1 MKLYL
6 LKWDSGMI
14 AGFHGEDL
22 HQIFN
27 TSKDKLFYSIEGTME
42 TYGVKSFEIEI
53 IHSHEELNKMR
64 KDRGLDICKVL

>member
-14 AGFHGEDL
+14 GGFHGEDL

-27 TSKDKLFYSIEGTME
+27 TSKETLFSNIKDTME
-42 TYGVKSFEIEI
+42 TYAVKSFEIEI

-64 KDRGLDICKVL
+64 KDRGLDICRVL